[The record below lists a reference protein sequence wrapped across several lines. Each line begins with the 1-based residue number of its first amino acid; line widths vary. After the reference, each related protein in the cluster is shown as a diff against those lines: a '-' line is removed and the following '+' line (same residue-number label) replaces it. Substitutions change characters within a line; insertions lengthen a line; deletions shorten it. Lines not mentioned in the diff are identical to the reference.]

1 MFVFFAL
8 ISLLL
13 AVPTGGG
20 LLTAL
25 GTYATCQTG
34 CNTVWVACYAAAGAV
49 AGTVTA
55 GAATPAVILGCN
67 GALGTCMAACWAA
80 TAGAG
85 ISPTP

>member
-13 AVPTGGG
+13 AVPTRGG
-20 LLTAL
+20 LLAAL
-25 GTYATCQTG
+25 GAYATCQTG
-34 CNTVWVACYAAAGAV
+34 CNTIWVACYAAAGAV

-67 GALGTCMAACWAA
+67 GALGTCMAACWVA

-85 ISPTP
+85 IAPTP